1 MAGELEVELTPQ
13 GTLAERLRAGGA
25 GIPAFYTP
33 CAAGT
38 IVQEGGTPVKY
49 RADGSVEIES
59 EPRELRNFDGRDYV
73 LERAI
78 KGDFSLVKA
87 WKADTRGNL
96 VFKGTARNFNVDAA
110 TAGKVCI
117 AEVEEIV
124 GVGESES
131 LGIEQPVAVR
141 AHERGS
147 ASHPPLRSLAGRGA
161 PARHL
166 RAPPDPRQ
174 GLREAHREADDFRG
188 HRRRR
193 EHCRRRAPASCI
205 ARRAAL
211 SLACSLCAGKLSPER
226 LRIVKRA
233 ALEFKDGD
241 YVNLGIGIPTLSS
254 NFVGEGARSAEIHR
268 DPSSPLCG
276 RAAREASHS
285 WRPVCRHPH
294 RAPIR
299 ERLARHRP
307 VPSEGRGGP

>member
-73 LERAI
+73 MERAI

-124 GVGESES
+124 GVGESELLS
-131 LGIEQPVAVR
+131 IEQSVAWC
-141 AHERGS
+141 
-147 ASHPPLRSLAGRGA
+147 GA
-161 PARHL
+161 FA
-166 RAPPDPRQ
+166 
-174 GLREAHREADDFRG
+174 
-188 HRRRR
+188 
-193 EHCRRRAPASCI
+193 
-205 ARRAAL
+205 
-211 SLACSLCAGKLSPER
+211 
-226 LRIVKRA
+226 
-233 ALEFKDGD
+233 
-241 YVNLGIGIPTLSS
+241 
-254 NFVGEGARSAEIHR
+254 
-268 DPSSPLCG
+268 
-276 RAAREASHS
+276 
-285 WRPVCRHPH
+285 
-294 RAPIR
+294 
-299 ERLARHRP
+299 
-307 VPSEGRGGP
+307 